1 MQSDTEDRERPQD
14 AWEEDECLLC
24 VPEMH
29 PNCEKYTTLSVHDPA
44 TKPLGASVSDHLCD
58 IPLCLAH
65 YQAIEQYQHGRTV
78 SEVDV

>member
-1 MQSDTEDRERPQD
+1 MSDESANEIISQD

-24 VPEMH
+24 APEHH
-29 PNCEKYTTLSVHDPA
+29 PNGEKYATVLVHDPA
-44 TKPLGASVSDHLCD
+44 TKPLGEAVSDHLVD

-65 YQAIEQYQHGRTV
+65 YQAIEQYQSGRTV